1 MLYKLTRLQK
11 QFNTQRLILGYSD
24 LAAFFDFRCS
34 GFSIFATCFWVFFYS
49 CMFYSVFK
57 IRIFSKY
64 FQPWITFGSIRTAL
78 WRRSGQQKMLEL
90 CIMNILSAITCLCK
104 LVNSKFRLSVLFFLV
119 RFLLTSCAFLLLRR
133 YEAAYYF

>member
-11 QFNTQRLILGYSD
+11 QFNTERLILGYFD

-49 CMFYSVFK
+49 CMFYSVLK

-64 FQPWITFGSIRTAL
+64 FQLQITFGSICTAL

-90 CIMNILSAITCLCK
+90 CIMNILFAISYLCK
-104 LVNSKFRLSVLFFLV
+104 LGNSKFRLSVLFFLV
-119 RFLLTSCAFLLLRR
+119 CFLLTSCAFLMLRR
-133 YEAAYYF
+133 YEVTYFF